1 MAKIVINEKDYYTDD
16 FNEEQMQM
24 YREIGLAREEMSRM
38 NYLMQV
44 LDARCNALG
53 GMIVEA
59 AEQNDIKQ
67 LPDQETDG
75 D

>member
-1 MAKIVINEKDYYTDD
+1 MPKITINEKDYYTDD
-16 FNEEQMQM
+16 FNEDQMKM
-24 YREIGLAREEMSRM
+24 YSEISLAREEMSRM

-44 LDARCNALG
+44 LDARCNMLG

-59 AEQNDIKQ
+59 AEQADIKK

>member
-16 FNEEQMQM
+16 FNEDQMKM
-24 YREIGLAREEMSRM
+24 YSEIGLAREEMSRM

-44 LDARCNALG
+44 LDARCNLLG

-59 AEQNDIKQ
+59 AEQNDTKQ

>member
-1 MAKIVINEKDYYTDD
+1 MPKITINEKDYYTDD
-16 FNEEQMQM
+16 FNEDQMKM
-24 YREIGLAREEMSRM
+24 YSEIGLAREEMSRM

-44 LDARCNALG
+44 LDARCNMLG

-59 AEQNDIKQ
+59 AEQADIKK

>member
-1 MAKIVINEKDYYTDD
+1 MPKITINEKDYYTDD
-16 FNEEQMQM
+16 FNEDQMKM
-24 YREIGLAREEMSRM
+24 YGEIGLAREEMSRM

-44 LDARCNALG
+44 LDARCNMLG

-59 AEQNDIKQ
+59 AEQADIKK